1 MRALLFSGALAVL
14 AILLWRFAPS
24 HESEAQLES
33 KASPPEAAPLCPWR
47 EPQADMQALFPDATR
62 YESETRIL
70 SGRRLELA
78 ERLGRMPTGDENT
91 LRLNRIY
98 RDQVCLGTVLTRR
111 VKGDYGAMELVLAV
125 APNQRVQGLR
135 LQRSREPDSVM
146 SELLDPAWQRSLRG
160 KGADCPWQL
169 GRDIPDVAIEAR
181 GSARALVEAAK
192 ALLILLETAD
202 RAPSLNSGLAHHS

>member
-1 MRALLFSGALAVL
+1 MRSLIFSGVLAVL
-14 AILLWRFAPS
+14 AVLLWRAAAS

-47 EPQADMQALFPDATR
+47 EPQADMQGLFPDATR
-62 YESETRIL
+62 YENETRIL

-78 ERLGRMPTGDENT
+78 GRLGRMPTGDENI

-98 RDQVCLGTVLTRR
+98 REQVCLGTVLTRR

-125 APNQRVQGLR
+125 DPDQRVHGLR
-135 LQRSREPDSVM
+135 LQRWREPDSVM
-146 SELLDPAWQRSLRG
+146 KELLDPAWQQSWKG
-160 KGADCPWQL
+160 KGADSPWQL
-169 GRDIPDVAIEAR
+169 GGDIPEVALEAR
-181 GSARALVEAAK
+181 GPARALVEAAK

-202 RAPSLNSGLAHHS
+202 RAPSGNSGLAHHH